1 MEETTAKNT
10 IEGTILLS
18 EALGNSE
25 IILAF
30 ASEYGQKIEQKYI
43 RILIEAKNLEQRK
56 SWTEQKEIEF
66 WEAYQHISKLIQP
79 VTIDSLVASKE
90 TSINRRKWVFRLFKK
105 ERRKSLVKRTV
116 FFYSTLTIIV
126 MFAMLVLQIYSLK
139 GTTLL
144 NKIQSTN
151 TVMKEK
157 EKRMLQ
163 LVLITENNGNNR
175 SANMERD
182 MLETEVEELSL
193 EIINTTELLDDWLK
207 LSRFSE
213 KEAPTTEEETEAEAE
228 FPMDGPPEISNAHNN
243 NIKILEETKNY
254 TLILNMYILPLL
266 YGLLGALVFV
276 LRDLRDEIKTMVFSH
291 ESNISFAL
299 RTHLGALAGLVVGLF
314 WGDLETQQLE
324 FVESLSPLAAAFLAG
339 YSVEYVFRWV
349 ESFLGSAE
357 NKITKITSSS
367 KEE

>member
-1 MEETTAKNT
+1 MEETKAKNT

-43 RILIEAKNLEQRK
+43 RVLIEAKNLEQRK

-90 TSINRRKWVFRLFKK
+90 TNINRSKWVFRLFKK
-105 ERRKSLVKRTV
+105 ERRKSLVRRTV

-126 MFAMLVLQIYSLK
+126 MFAMLILQIYSLK

-157 EKRMLQ
+157 EKRMQQ

-182 MLETEVEELSL
+182 MLETEVEELNL
-193 EIINTTELLDDWLK
+193 EIVNTTELLDSWLK
-207 LSRFSE
+207 LTRFSE
-213 KEAPTTEEETEAEAE
+213 KEEPIIEVEAE

-349 ESFLGSAE
+349 ESFLGSTE
-357 NKITKITSSS
+357 KKITKITVSP
-367 KEE
+367 KEDLTIK